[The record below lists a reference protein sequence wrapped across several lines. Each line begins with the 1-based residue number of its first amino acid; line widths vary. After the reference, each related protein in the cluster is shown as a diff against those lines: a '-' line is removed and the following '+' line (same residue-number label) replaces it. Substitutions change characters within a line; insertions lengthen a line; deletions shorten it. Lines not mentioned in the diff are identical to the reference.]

1 METEANNFRQWRI
14 LPIMMALPMTSA
26 TYFLNTVSRDYLACK
41 LRRSVSSSIQSLFF
55 QAPTCQ

>member
-14 LPIMMALPMTSA
+14 LLIMMALPMTSA
-26 TYFLNTVSRDYLACK
+26 TYFLN
-41 LRRSVSSSIQSLFF
+41 RRSVSSTIQSLFF